1 MEAMRGKRKWL
12 NWITIMQSIC
22 IVELISEHWKD
33 SAVPSAT
40 TLKFFART
48 ITLQKK
54 RTDTVMPCK

>member
-1 MEAMRGKRKWL
+1 MP
-12 NWITIMQSIC
+12 IMQSVC